1 MSWKEEATMKIS
13 AMRLVLVAVLG
24 VASPALAVPNV
35 TQVDCNKG
43 KTITGALKNASPGD
57 TLLVSGVCHER
68 VTITTD
74 RITLDGQGSAVID
87 GGGVGPTD
95 FSGVVTVDGARG
107 VAIKGLSV
115 RNGPAEGILGQRG
128 AAFTVE
134 ETTVHDNAFT
144 GIAVADGSTARLTDV
159 TSRRNRLGLDVFT
172 GSAATLHGAVVLEA
186 NTGNGADINGIAVL
200 EIRGAHVRAS
210 GNGGIGI
217 VAGSGAELAIFN
229 LPSSIGST
237 LTASGNGFAGILIAG
252 SQLTA
257 FPPCKITVA
266 NNVIGLFVANGNAV
280 VVNGNAEFVAEG
292 NQTGLRFVDAGS
304 GIFQGGP
311 LTVRNNG
318 VGLVGDGAGTLTIL
332 SDPAKPSRI
341 VSNGTDVDLKF
352 GTRATFD
359 GVAIGS
365 ITCDQTVLSRGTTVC
380 P

>member
-1 MSWKEEATMKIS
+1 MKIS

-24 VASPALAVPNV
+24 VASSALAVPNV
-35 TQVDCNKG
+35 TPVDCDQG
-43 KTITGALKNASPGD
+43 KTITEALKNASPGD

-68 VTITTD
+68 VSITTD
-74 RITLDGQGSAVID
+74 RITLDGQGRAVVD
-87 GGGVGPTD
+87 GGGGGPQD
-95 FSGVVTVDGARG
+95 FTAVVAVKGAQS
-107 VAIKGLSV
+107 VTIKGFTV
-115 RNGPAEGILGQRG
+115 QRGPGEGILGQQG
-128 AAFTVE
+128 AAFALE
-134 ETTVHDNAFT
+134 NTTVQDNAYT
-144 GIAVADGSTARLTDV
+144 GIAVADGSTASLTDV

-172 GSAATLHGAVVLEA
+172 GSAATLHGEVVLEA
-186 NTGNGADINGIAVL
+186 NTGNGADINGLAVV

-217 VAGSGAELAIFN
+217 VAGSGAQLAIFN
-229 LPSSIGST
+229 LLSSEGST
-237 LTASGNGFAGILIAG
+237 LTANDNGFAGILIAG
-252 SQLTA
+252 SKLTA

-266 NNVIGLFVANGNAV
+266 NNVIGLFVADGFAV

-292 NQTGLRFVDAGS
+292 NQTGLRFEAVGG

-318 VGLVGDGAGTLTIL
+318 VGLLGDGAGTLTIR
-332 SDPAKPSRI
+332 SDPTKPSRI
-341 VSNGTDVDLKF
+341 VNNGTDVDLKF